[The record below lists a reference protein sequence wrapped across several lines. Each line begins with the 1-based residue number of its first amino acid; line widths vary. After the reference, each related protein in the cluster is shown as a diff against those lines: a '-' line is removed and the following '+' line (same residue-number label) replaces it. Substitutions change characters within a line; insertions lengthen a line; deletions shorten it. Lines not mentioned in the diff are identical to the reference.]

1 MNLTRTCSG
10 NLLALLI
17 VVAALTA
24 GWSAAPRAA
33 PDSLF
38 DRLGGLPV
46 LVSVVDD
53 TIDRMVADP
62 RTRRSFDGI
71 KLAPLKESIVEQ
83 LCSVSGGPCL
93 PGETMANAHRDSR
106 ITDAEFDLMVAALRD
121 ALDQRVGTA
130 EKNQLLRL
138 LAPMKRDVVSG

>member
-1 MNLTRTCSG
+1 
-10 NLLALLI
+10 
-17 VVAALTA
+17 
-24 GWSAAPRAA
+24 
-33 PDSLF
+33 
-38 DRLGGLPV
+38 
-46 LVSVVDD
+46 
-53 TIDRMVADP
+53 MVADP

-83 LCSVSGGPCL
+83 LCSVSGGPCRYQ
-93 PGETMANAHRDSR
+93 GETMANAHRDSR

>member
-1 MNLTRTCSG
+1 MNLTRTCSS

-24 GWSAAPRAA
+24 GCAAPRAA

-83 LCSVSGGPCL
+83 LCSVSGGPCRYQ
-93 PGETMANAHRDSR
+93 GETMANAHRDSR